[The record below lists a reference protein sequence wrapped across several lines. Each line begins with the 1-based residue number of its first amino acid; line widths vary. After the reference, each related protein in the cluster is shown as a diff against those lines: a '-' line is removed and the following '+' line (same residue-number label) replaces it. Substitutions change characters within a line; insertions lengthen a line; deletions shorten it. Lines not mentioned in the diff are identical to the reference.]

1 MVSSDISC
9 PPPEETLAF
18 LNSRPQSEM
27 LGPHGG
33 EMKMLKTKRGAEL
46 AAYFWPSSQGQ
57 AKGIV
62 ICLHGHGSYI
72 GHEMLKIDGVKQVP
86 KYQGSW
92 VEKLNSHGYSAAGI
106 DLQGA
111 GRSSGLRC
119 YIDSFDEYVE
129 DVLMLAKLVR
139 VKGSSG
145 FSPNLP
151 MFLQGASMGG
161 CIATRAAM
169 KEKGLFR
176 GVVLLAPMLSLAKV
190 EAKLIN
196 RLLKPLSFIL
206 NNLAPTLAVVDSAKN
221 TMHPEMQRI
230 FDEDPVCKHGPTRVR
245 NAVEYLRVTHELMDD
260 GGLEAVD
267 FSFLCF
273 HSENDTMVDC
283 DGSKALMAR
292 SPSKDKTLK
301 LVNHMWHVIMKEPGS
316 DEVKKEILDWF
327 DARLDS
333 GINPLANN

>member
-1 MVSSDISC
+1 MR
-9 PPPEETLAF
+9 
-18 LNSRPQSEM
+18 N
-27 LGPHGG
+27 
-33 EMKMLKTKRGAEL
+33 LKTERGAEL
-46 AAYFWPSSQGQ
+46 AGYFWPSSSQ
-57 AKGIV
+57 AVKGIV

-72 GHEMLKIDGVKQVP
+72 GHEMLKITGVKQVP
-86 KYQGSW
+86 KYEGSW
-92 VEKLNSHGYSAAGI
+92 VEKLNSNCYSVAGI
-106 DLQGA
+106 DNQGA

-119 YIDSFDEYVE
+119 YIDSFDDFV
-129 DVLMLAKLVR
+129 DDILMLAKLIQGG
-139 VKGSSG
+139 KAGPG

-151 MFLQGASMGG
+151 IFLQGASMGG
-161 CIATRAAM
+161 CIATRVAM

-221 TMHPEMQRI
+221 TMHPEMQAI
-230 FDEDPVCKHGPTRVR
+230 FDADPVCKHGPTRVR
-245 NAVEYLRVTHELMDD
+245 NAVEYLRVTHELMDS

-267 FSFLCF
+267 FPFLCF

-283 DGSKALMAR
+283 DGSKALMVR
-292 SPSKDKTLK
+292 SRSKDKTLR

-316 DEVKKEILDWF
+316 DEVKEEILAWF
-327 DARLDS
+327 DARIES
-333 GINPLANN
+333 GSNPLVNH